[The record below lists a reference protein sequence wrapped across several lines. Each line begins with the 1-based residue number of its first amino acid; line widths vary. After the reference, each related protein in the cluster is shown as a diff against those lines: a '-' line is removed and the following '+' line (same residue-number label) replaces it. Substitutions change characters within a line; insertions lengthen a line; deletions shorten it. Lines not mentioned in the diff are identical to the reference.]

1 MDQLGEKKKEGMIR
15 KRNGEYNHSRIMF
28 IAAVSLGAPGD
39 PVGYS

>member
-15 KRNGEYNHSRIMF
+15 KRNGEYNRSRILF
-28 IAAVSLGAPGD
+28 LAAASLGAPGD